1 MNRYKMMLG
10 TVKSYLMLAKCSNNP
25 IYRES
30 AKNVLNQLKTMLN
43 DEKTRTMEF
52 KV

>member
-10 TVKSYLMLAKCSNNP
+10 TIRSYLMLAKCANSQV
-25 IYRES
+25 YRKQ
-30 AKNVLNQLKTMLN
+30 AKNTLARLKTMLN

-52 KV
+52 KW